1 VSSNATPVTIAVN
14 DELSV
19 SGLLD
24 APPRARACMVLA
36 HGAGAGM
43 THPFM
48 AAVGAELARR
58 DIASLRYQFPY
69 MQEGRRRPDPPK
81 LAHATVRAAVA
92 AAARLLP
99 DAVLVA
105 GGKSYGGRMTSQAQ
119 AENPLPGV
127 RGLAFLGFPLH
138 PAGKPSEERG
148 KHLFEV
154 RVPMLFLQGTRD
166 ALAIP
171 DQIEPLCK
179 ALGPRAA
186 LGFFADADHSFRV
199 PKRSGRTDQEIMA
212 EMVEALAKWIESVA
226 RMKPLTRLLNA

>member
-1 VSSNATPVTIAVN
+1 MIGEQQVSSNATAVTITV
-14 DELSV
+14 EESVSV
-19 SGLLD
+19 SGLLQS
-24 APPRARACMVLA
+24 PPRARACMVLA

-48 AAVGAELARR
+48 AAVAAELALR

-69 MQEGRRRPDPPK
+69 MEERRPRPDPPK

-92 AAARLLP
+92 TAARRLP
-99 DAVLVA
+99 QTMLIA

-138 PAGKPSEERG
+138 PAGQPSQERA
-148 KHLFEV
+148 KHLFDV

-166 ALAIP
+166 ALAVS

-179 ALGPRAA
+179 ALGPRAT
-186 LGFFADADHSFRV
+186 LRFFADADHSFRV

-212 EMVEALAKWIESVA
+212 EMVETLATWIVA
-226 RMKPLTRLLNA
+226 RVEGRPA